1 MQRDANWADML
12 HPESV
17 QRFGVA
23 LTERALNAVPF
34 LTGLA
39 PWDQACEDTGGGLDD
54 FWYLV
59 IGGASNVGKTQHM
72 IHLVRQGIAQGFAV
86 VILTMEEPLMAIQRR
101 IYAALSDRL
110 NYYDFAY
117 DRWDREKARVLC
129 ESVPTGGK
137 VVVNEELP
145 SYTLESIIGYLD
157 GVRDLLSGRP
167 MIVLLDHLQLV
178 ESPGRDI
185 VRASA
190 DVNRALRDWSKRNR
204 TLTIALSQLNRE
216 GVLNGAAPRRWH
228 LWGGTDI
235 EANATQVVLID
246 HVAKTVDP
254 ERRHLL
260 RLWML
265 LDKNRCGPDL
275 VAFPVEAN
283 LRTSVWRVPEPDE
296 HHLWLDNP
304 WKLKGRSG

>member
-1 MQRDANWADML
+1 
-12 HPESV
+12 
-17 QRFGVA
+17 
-23 LTERALNAVPF
+23 
-34 LTGLA
+34 
-39 PWDQACEDTGGGLDD
+39 
-54 FWYLV
+54 
-59 IGGASNVGKTQHM
+59 M

-110 NYYDFAY
+110 SFYDFAY
-117 DRWDREKARVLC
+117 DRWNHEKARILC

-157 GVRDLLSGRP
+157 DVRDLLSGRP
-167 MIVLLDHLQLV
+167 MVVLLDHLQLV

-204 TLTIALSQLNRE
+204 TLTIALSQLNRD
-216 GVLNGAAPRRWH
+216 GVLSGNAPRRWH

-235 EANATQVVLID
+235 EANATQVVMID
-246 HVAKTVDP
+246 HTAKTVDP

-260 RLWML
+260 RLWMM
-265 LDKNRCGPDL
+265 LDKNRSGPDL

-283 LRTSVWRVPEPDE
+283 LKTSVWRVPEPDE
-296 HHLWLDNP
+296 HHLWQANP
-304 WKLKGRSG
+304 WKPKGRGG